1 MLHAILPAMSNL
13 APEQLEHAAHEIAG
27 RHDVGRLRAALVAG
41 SGITLAAPGWERAAE
56 IPYREI
62 FPFPILTLP
71 GHTPS
76 LTLWR
81 RGADGLLVFNGRFH
95 LYQGYSA
102 PEAAAIPRLAALLGA
117 SVYLATNATGAIDP
131 VIPPGGL
138 VVVRDHINLQ
148 GANPLVGE
156 WGRWR
161 APLFPDMT
169 DAYDRDLRAAA
180 VRHAREVGFAV
191 FEGVYA
197 GVLGPSFETPAEIEM
212 LRRAGGTV
220 VGMSTVQEVIAARHL
235 GMRVL
240 VLSLATN
247 PAAGVAA
254 GPLSHEEV
262 LEVGEAA
269 KGKLLDLVQRL
280 LHDLTEGGGA

>member
-1 MLHAILPAMSNL
+1 MEPL
-13 APEQLEHAAHEIAG
+13 APHHLEAAA
-27 RHDVGRLRAALVAG
+27 RAVARRTPVGRVRAALVAG
-41 SGITLAAPGWERAAE
+41 SGITLAAPGWEQVGE
-56 IPYREI
+56 ITYRDL
-62 FPFPILTLP
+62 FPFEILTLP
-71 GHTPS
+71 GHTPTMS
-76 LTLWR
+76 VWR
-81 RGADGLLVFNGRFH
+81 RGESGLLVFNGRFH
-95 LYQGYSA
+95 LYQGYTA
-102 PEAAAIPRLAALLGA
+102 AEVAAIPRLAGLLG
-117 SVYLATNATGAIDP
+117 SPVYLATNATGAIDP
-131 VIPPGGL
+131 QIPPGSL

-148 GANPLVGE
+148 GANPLVGP

-161 APLFPDMT
+161 PPLFPDMT
-169 DAYDRDLRAAA
+169 NAYDPALRAAA
-180 VRHAREVGFAV
+180 LRHAREVGFSV

-212 LRRAGGTV
+212 LRRCGGTV

-235 GMRVL
+235 AMRVL

-269 KGKLLDLVQRL
+269 RGKLAALIARL
-280 LHDLTEGGGA
+280 LVELAGEAEP